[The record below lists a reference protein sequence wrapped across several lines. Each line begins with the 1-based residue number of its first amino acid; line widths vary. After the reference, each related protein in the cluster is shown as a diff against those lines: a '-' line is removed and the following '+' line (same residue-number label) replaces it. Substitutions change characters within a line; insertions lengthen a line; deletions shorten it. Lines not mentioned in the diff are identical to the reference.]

1 LAETLKSPAASNQEV
16 QAPQRPQYEPP
27 RIQVLT
33 EREVLSTFQITQ
45 SMATWWATGMC

>member
-1 LAETLKSPAASNQEV
+1 VAETLTSRVASHPE
-16 QAPQRPQYEPP
+16 AEARERPQYEPP

-45 SMATWWATGMC
+45 SMAAWWATGMC